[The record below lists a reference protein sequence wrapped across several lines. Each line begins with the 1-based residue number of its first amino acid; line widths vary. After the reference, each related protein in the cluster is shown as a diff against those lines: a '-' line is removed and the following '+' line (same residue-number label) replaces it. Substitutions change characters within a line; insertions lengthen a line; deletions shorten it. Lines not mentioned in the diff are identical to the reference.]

1 MACERTCIGCRR
13 QDSPEGLLRVV
24 LDNGVVTPD
33 PRAIRQGRGA
43 WLHPACWEVAER
55 RKAFGR
61 ALRVSVAPDLS
72 VLRTFIESLP
82 AG

>member
-1 MACERTCIGCRR
+1 M
-13 QDSPEGLLRVV
+13 
-24 LDNGVVTPD
+24 
-33 PRAIRQGRGA
+33 
-43 WLHPACWEVAER
+43 HPACWEVAER

-72 VLRTFIESLP
+72 VLRMFIESLP